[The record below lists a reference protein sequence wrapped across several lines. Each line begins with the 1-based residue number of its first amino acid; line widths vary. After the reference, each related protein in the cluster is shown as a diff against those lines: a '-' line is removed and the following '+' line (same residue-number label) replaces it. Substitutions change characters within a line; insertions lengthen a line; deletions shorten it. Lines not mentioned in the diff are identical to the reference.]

1 MDDIFVKNEDRPRE
15 IHPDGQFASV
25 CVDLIDLG
33 MKVTNWSGHEKASQ
47 SCVLVFWTGE
57 KNKMGFAM
65 EVARE
70 FSVSFYERS
79 NLSKFLEAWRG
90 KPFTPEERNA
100 GISLKTLVG
109 KPCLLSIV
117 HNVSK
122 NNGKT
127 YANIGAIMPLPK
139 AMPAPS
145 GEGYKRAE
153 YWKMTKEKYA
163 VIYKSFL
170 KSDASGDVS
179 YEGDLEAADADTP
192 F

>member
-1 MDDIFVKNEDRPRE
+1 MDDIFVRNEDKPRE
-15 IHPDGQFASV
+15 IHPDGQFSSV

-33 MKVTNWSGHEKASQ
+33 MKVTNWNGHEKAAQ
-47 SCVLVFWTGE
+47 SCVLIFWTGE

-70 FSVSFYERS
+70 FNVSFFEKA
-79 NLSKFLEAWRG
+79 NLPKFLEAWRG
-90 KPFTPEERNA
+90 KPFTVEERNA
-100 GISLKTLVG
+100 GLSLKALVG

-139 AMPAPS
+139 GMPTTS
-145 GEGYKRAE
+145 GEGYSRSE
-153 YWKMTKEKYA
+153 YWKKKKLEYE

-170 KSDASGDVS
+170 KSSASGDVS
-179 YEGDLEAADADTP
+179 YEGDIEGDSDMP